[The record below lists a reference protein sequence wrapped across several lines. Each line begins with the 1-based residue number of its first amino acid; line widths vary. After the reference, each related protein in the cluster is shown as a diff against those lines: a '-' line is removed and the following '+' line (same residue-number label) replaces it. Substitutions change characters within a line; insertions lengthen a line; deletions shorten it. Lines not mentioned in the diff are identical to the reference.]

1 MDIRQGGARE
11 TSRDLPG
18 PIDFL
23 LNDGWPE
30 VVLDVLRPLTP
41 ALRPRAVV
49 VTDNVGAMRGDY
61 ADHTAWIR
69 LPDKG
74 FVSLRV
80 SFRTG
85 TEVSVRTG

>member
-1 MDIRQGGARE
+1 MLE
-11 TSRDLPG
+11 
-18 PIDFL
+18 
-23 LNDGWPE
+23 
-30 VVLDVLRPLTP
+30 PLTP
-41 ALRPRAVV
+41 APRPGAVV

-74 FVSLRV
+74 FVSLRA

-85 TEVSVRTG
+85 TEDSVRPVDTRGPIARPPVGPRSA